1 MSSIHKQK
9 DHSKMHQLVIF
20 ACVFAL
26 LGAVTIMI
34 SNAATSPNAK
44 VAEAEASTSAQ
55 NTTTV
60 SDALSSG
67 YSYVQFDATSG
78 DGTLTCPPYPA
89 FPDTSCTGWQHTGV
103 TLKTVPGQVASG
115 SGWNWEGSPFN
126 YVKITSSG
134 AVLDGL
140 DISGCVFVDAGVSGA
155 TIKRS
160 RISGN
165 CDYLVRLNDANATIA
180 MVVEDTE
187 LIGGA
192 VQYKG
197 AGFTWRRVN
206 AHGFSGKAAMTQ
218 SDSTVEDSYIHD
230 NVCNPPDHQS
240 GIGTNGGASNIV
252 LRHNN
257 VDLTPSECTS
267 GGIANYDD
275 FGAFHDI
282 LIEKNL
288 INSAGYCLKAGFEDN
303 NAAGNSGML
312 VLNNVFGRKY
322 NPECGSFGVVSSWMA
337 GVSGNVWSGN
347 TWGAGAAATSAHS
360 VGDTVNP

>member
-1 MSSIHKQK
+1 MSSKLNQRN
-9 DHSKMHQLVIF
+9 HSKVHQLVIF
-20 ACVFAL
+20 ASMFAL
-26 LGAVTIMI
+26 LGVVTIML
-34 SNAATSPNAK
+34 SNAAISPNAK
-44 VAEAEASTSAQ
+44 VAQAEAYASAQ

-60 SDALSSG
+60 SDTSSSG
-67 YSYVQFDATSG
+67 SSYVQFDATSG
-78 DGTLTCPPYPA
+78 GGALTCPPYPA
-89 FPDTSCTGWQHTGV
+89 FPDASCTGWQHTGV
-103 TLKTVPGQVASG
+103 TLRTVPGQVSSG
-115 SGWNWEGSPFN
+115 TGWNWEGSPFN
-126 YVKITSSG
+126 YVKITGSG

-160 RISGN
+160 RVSGN
-165 CDYLVRLNDANATIA
+165 CDYLVRLNDANAIIA
-180 MVVEDTE
+180 MLVEDTE

-218 SDSTVEDSYIHD
+218 SGSTVEDSYIHD

-275 FGAFHDI
+275 
-282 LIEKNL
+282 
-288 INSAGYCLKAGFEDN
+288 
-303 NAAGNSGML
+303 SGHFMT
-312 VLNNVFGRKY
+312 F
-322 NPECGSFGVVSSWMA
+322 
-337 GVSGNVWSGN
+337 
-347 TWGAGAAATSAHS
+347 
-360 VGDTVNP
+360 